1 MEAAT
6 QPMKAQGTKLSYTP
20 KAGGEKKAIANLN
33 SIGELSQTSEEI
45 DVTTLDA
52 EGAYRKYIPGF
63 KDAGSLQL
71 GGFFTP
77 GDESQDALNDM
88 YQAGDIVKWEI
99 AFADGSTVGFDA
111 FVSGIAIG
119 PAEVNGSPRFNAT
132 LRVTG
137 PITITPA
144 AA

>member
-1 MEAAT
+1 MAAAN
-6 QPMKAQGTKLSYTP
+6 QPMKAQGTTLSYT
-20 KAGGEKKAIANLN
+20 KEGAEKKAVGNLN

-63 KDAGSLQL
+63 KDAGQLQL

-77 GDESQDALNDM
+77 GNASQDELNDL
-88 YQAGDIVKWEI
+88 YQEGETCSWEI
-99 AFADGSTVGFDA
+99 AFNDGSTVTFNA
-111 FVSGIAIG
+111 FVMGIAIG
-119 PAEVNGSPRFNAT
+119 PVEVNGSPNFSAT